1 MILVKYLELMKEND
15 VINGER
21 NEPVKEEDI
30 NALEL
35 KIGKSFPKAYKEFL
49 SLGGEFANMISSIN
63 HSFTYALERQVYT
76 KNFIKKEKLEIEGG
90 DYWVICELDGGES
103 FHFFYFNDPD
113 AEDPENPPVY
123 GSYPAFLDEGYSLKE
138 KLADSFSEY
147 IEAKIKA
154 YT

>member
-1 MILVKYLELMKEND
+1 MEITYLNLMKNTPVINNKTNYGKTEEEIENFQLNFSINFPKSYLEFLF
-15 VINGER
+15 
-21 NEPVKEEDI
+21 
-30 NALEL
+30 
-35 KIGKSFPKAYKEFL
+35 IGGDYCNL
-49 SLGGEFANMISSIN
+49 SIPNSQLDFMDETQEAIK
-63 HSFTYALERQVYT
+63 T
-76 KNFIKKEKLEIEGG
+76 KLSNEKLELEGG
-90 DYWVICELDGGES
+90 DFWVVSELDGGES